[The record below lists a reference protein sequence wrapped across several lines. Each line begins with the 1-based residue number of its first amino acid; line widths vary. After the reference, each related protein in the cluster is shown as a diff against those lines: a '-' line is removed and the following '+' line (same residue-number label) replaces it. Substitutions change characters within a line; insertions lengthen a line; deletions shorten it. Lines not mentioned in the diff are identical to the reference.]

1 MGIRHQVIGVFCVG
15 LLVPVAALAQPD
27 LTGRS
32 WTRWDQGWQAAPFF
46 IVTGKAF
53 GIGRRYPII
62 NRYEPNA

>member
-32 WTRWDQGWQAAPFF
+32 WTRWDQGRQEAYLRG
-46 IVTGKAF
+46 VL
-53 GIGRRYPII
+53 RR
-62 NRYEPNA
+62 